1 MSPVT
6 GCYTCGAP
14 EAMRPAREHAAS
26 RMLLAATTGALLA
39 AGFSLAT
46 AADLPASGSLTASA
60 VVLTSAGCV
69 GGGQDT
75 VAVSTAAGAVSSTVD
90 ACGQPVGR
98 TVSVRLA
105 PDGSV
110 GPLVVLASTRGAR
123 EPSPM
128 PAVILGI
135 GAAVTAGLGA
145 ITLRTRRGR

>member
-1 MSPVT
+1 LSPVT

-75 VAVSTAAGAVSSTVD
+75 VAVSTASSTVD